1 MTHRI
6 YVDGELVPEALIGQE
21 SERVARDPRWA
32 TVAEG
37 AERARQQ
44 RAAAEQS
51 AIGRVLVEQAAAR
64 DPRPV
69 DPAVFGAG
77 SATHEG
83 RGQLPQRFRR

>member
-37 AERARQQ
+37 A
-44 RAAAEQS
+44 
-51 AIGRVLVEQAAAR
+51 
-64 DPRPV
+64 
-69 DPAVFGAG
+69 
-77 SATHEG
+77 
-83 RGQLPQRFRR
+83 